1 MSELSAIPMPLTTNK
16 KVWLMMAA
24 ISIVLCGTIL
34 TLFYFQELFIVILF
48 GLCLIVLLDKVIR
61 VFNKYTTR
69 YTGKQKRVIAIG
81 LIILFGSVWGYLIVA
96 QILNISSIF
105 ADLTRIQIMINIGT
119 QMLADMLE
127 ILPDTVTD
135 RVQDFFDGLTNAFFA
150 YIRTFISQAFLYI
163 IAIILIYPIMFS
175 MYFNDKGTV
184 KKVIEGLIPS
194 RFEKEFKS
202 TSSAILSR
210 SNNFFVAKIIES
222 IGVAAICSIGFY
234 LIGLPGWLF
243 LGISAGLLNNVPY
256 IGPTVST
263 IPPFII
269 GLVIGWKV
277 ALLAVAVCVIAQ
289 LVDNLY
295 LIPFMISS
303 KISVN
308 PLTTVLM
315 ILIFSQLFGVL
326 GMILSLPIYII
337 SKIILVEAY
346 KLLILVFPETTKRE
360 DEM

>member
-1 MSELSAIPMPLTTNK
+1 MSDLSAIPMPLTTNK

-24 ISIVLCGTIL
+24 IAAILCGVIL
-34 TLFYFQELFIVILF
+34 TLFYFQELFIVLLF
-48 GLCLIVLLDKVIR
+48 GLCLIVLMDKAIR
-61 VFNKYTTR
+61 LFNKYTTK
-69 YTGKQKRVIAIG
+69 YTKNQKRVIAIV
-81 LIILFGSVWGYLIVA
+81 ILLLLGSVCGYLIIA
-96 QILNISSIF
+96 QILNISSLF
-105 ADLTRIQIMINIGT
+105 ADLTRVQIMINSGT

-127 ILPDTVTD
+127 ILPDAVTD
-135 RVQDFFDGLTNAFFA
+135 RVQDFFDGLVNAVFA
-150 YIRTFISQAFLYI
+150 YVRTFVSQAFLYI

-175 MYFNDKGTV
+175 MYFKDKGSIKRV
-184 KKVIEGLIPS
+184 VENLIPP

-202 TSSAILSR
+202 TSSAILTR

-234 LIGLPGWLF
+234 LVGLPGWLF
-243 LGISAGLLNNVPY
+243 LGIAAGLLNNVPY
-256 IGPTVST
+256 IGPTFST
-263 IPPFII
+263 IPPFVI

-308 PLTTVLM
+308 PLTTVLL
-315 ILIFSQLFGVL
+315 ILICSQLFGIL
-326 GMILSLPIYII
+326 GMILGLPIYII
-337 SKIILVEAY
+337 CKIILVEAY
-346 KLLILVFPETTKRE
+346 KLLILVFPETTKK
-360 DEM
+360 DEEL